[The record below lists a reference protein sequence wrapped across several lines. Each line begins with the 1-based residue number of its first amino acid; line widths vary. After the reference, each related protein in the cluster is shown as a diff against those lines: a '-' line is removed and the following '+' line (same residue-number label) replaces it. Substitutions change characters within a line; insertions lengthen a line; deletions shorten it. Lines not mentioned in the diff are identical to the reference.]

1 MTFEN
6 QERSR
11 SNSLLQ
17 HEIYKMLGNKSNI
30 VSNGTDVL
38 NNSGLQEKNKISR
51 QLVSKGGDD
60 ESNKLNRDLVDLN
73 GTQTIQENRGFDN
86 GSKNISTIDSLI
98 KPLESK
104 SSEKELLKAPDE
116 SNQTGK
122 ISERGQTNNQEIYIC
137 INTDL

>member
-1 MTFEN
+1 M
-6 QERSR
+6 
-11 SNSLLQ
+11 
-17 HEIYKMLGNKSNI
+17 
-30 VSNGTDVL
+30 
-38 NNSGLQEKNKISR
+38 
-51 QLVSKGGDD
+51 
-60 ESNKLNRDLVDLN
+60 DLN
-73 GTQTIQENRGFDN
+73 GTQTIQGNRGFDN